1 MNMVICKIS
10 FNNNN
15 NNNYN
20 FFSISNASDRT
31 MIASS
36 TIRKCFAE
44 IIQDRNGAHEMVGSQ
59 ELVPKRWCS
68 IQNCSP
74 PSTESKK
81 RATIHAT

>member
-1 MNMVICKIS
+1 MTS

-15 NNNYN
+15 NNYYK

-44 IIQDRNGAHEMVGSQ
+44 IIQKRNGAHEMVGSQ
-59 ELVPKRWCS
+59 DLVPKRWCS
-68 IQNCSP
+68 I
-74 PSTESKK
+74 
-81 RATIHAT
+81 

>member
-1 MNMVICKIS
+1 
-10 FNNNN
+10 
-15 NNNYN
+15 
-20 FFSISNASDRT
+20 

-44 IIQDRNGAHEMVGSQ
+44 IIQERNGAHEMVGSQ

-68 IQNCSP
+68 IYNCSP

-81 RATIHAT
+81 RATIHATWNKLQVLWSCLLKILEEEKTLFRV

>member
-1 MNMVICKIS
+1 MMICKHQSTTAAACSQSGMNMVICKTL
-10 FNNNN
+10 FN

-44 IIQDRNGAHEMVGSQ
+44 IIQERNGAY
-59 ELVPKRWCS
+59 
-68 IQNCSP
+68 
-74 PSTESKK
+74 
-81 RATIHAT
+81 